1 MKREQNKSRARTVCF
16 VLTVAADVV
25 AALFLDVMGGIGFCM
40 NGYEKVG
47 ISLFVSAALLT
58 AAVVLTGF
66 GKMIIPA
73 VLCIFGTIAYIY
85 PIRAVL
91 AIPNTL
97 IPKTATE
104 PLAQRIYPTAAVS
117 IAIVA
122 MIVFNYF
129 SESNI
134 RRREQ
139 IRAEKQRDLRDD
151 EKII

>member
-1 MKREQNKSRARTVCF
+1 
-16 VLTVAADVV
+16 
-25 AALFLDVMGGIGFCM
+25 
-40 NGYEKVG
+40 
-47 ISLFVSAALLT
+47 
-58 AAVVLTGF
+58 
-66 GKMIIPA
+66 
-73 VLCIFGTIAYIY
+73 
-85 PIRAVL
+85 VL

-139 IRAEKQRDLRDD
+139 IRAEKQRALRDD

>member
-16 VLTVAADVV
+16 VLTVAADAV

-47 ISLFVSAALLT
+47 ISLFVSAFLLT
-58 AAVVLTGF
+58 AAVVLAGF

-73 VLCIFGTIAYIY
+73 VLCVFGTIAYIY

-139 IRAEKQRDLRDD
+139 IRAEKQRALRDD
-151 EKII
+151 EKIL

>member
-16 VLTVAADVV
+16 VLTVAADAV

-58 AAVVLTGF
+58 AAVVLAGF

-73 VLCIFGTIAYIY
+73 VLCVFGTIAYIY

-139 IRAEKQRDLRDD
+139 IRAEKQRALRDD

>member
-85 PIRAVL
+85 PINAVL

-117 IAIVA
+117 VLIIA

-139 IRAEKQRDLRDD
+139 IRAEKQRALRDD